1 MRIFIFD
8 TAKLK
13 NLIQR
18 IKCFIVCVL
27 LFFCEGSAICQANI
41 ISDTL
46 IVKKYADTL
55 TEQKAINSQSH
66 LLIKV
71 KSQVVTNFKK
81 QFHALIKR
89 QITDTWFIIKN
100 ENISEHDINI
110 YIEKKIVANDY
121 WKLSDALFQMRQSL
135 QKDKSYVF
143 LTKVSNS
150 DGFTS
155 LIQQH
160 TKQVLVLTQ
169 LRTEKLFRIKTTFS
183 FVEQVLIKDTNVSSI
198 DMRVTSPKEETVIN
212 DYDNTENGINL
223 FFAEYPTI
231 SGNDLC
237 VSIKENLFDTTDID
251 FKQRY
256 RTTNLNSN
264 LSTSHATT
272 MATLIAGGGNSF
284 FTGKGIAWG
293 SYLASS
299 DFAVAGRA

>member
-1 MRIFIFD
+1 M
-8 TAKLK
+8 
-13 NLIQR
+13 
-18 IKCFIVCVL
+18 
-27 LFFCEGSAICQANI
+27 
-41 ISDTL
+41 
-46 IVKKYADTL
+46 
-55 TEQKAINSQSH
+55 
-66 LLIKV
+66 
-71 KSQVVTNFKK
+71 
-81 QFHALIKR
+81 AL
-89 QITDTWFIIKN
+89 
-100 ENISEHDINI
+100 
-110 YIEKKIVANDY
+110 
-121 WKLSDALFQMRQSL
+121 
-135 QKDKSYVF
+135 
-143 LTKVSNS
+143 
-150 DGFTS
+150 TS

-212 DYDNTENGINL
+212 DYDNTENSINL

-299 DFAVAGRA
+299 DFAVLLPDDDSIYRKYGNKHSKSFLRCWH